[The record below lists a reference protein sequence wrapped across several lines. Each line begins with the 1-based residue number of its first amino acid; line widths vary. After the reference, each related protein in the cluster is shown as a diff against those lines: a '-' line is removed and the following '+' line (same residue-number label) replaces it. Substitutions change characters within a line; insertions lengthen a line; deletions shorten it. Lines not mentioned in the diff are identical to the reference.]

1 VASSL
6 QLMLMMGPLLPVP
19 VPAQLS
25 DALQSVQVTTTAGQA
40 SGFQLTFAVSSKS
53 IIISALLPVGF
64 FDPGT
69 RVVLVAVVAGAPSV
83 LMDGVITRQD
93 LGPSDEPGASTLT
106 LTGEDL
112 SVLMDLS
119 HERMCYPALPHNVRA
134 MLICAKYAMY
144 GIVPVAVP
152 PVITDVPNPVQQI
165 PIQSSTDLA
174 YLKAMAAEVGYVFY
188 IDPGPLP
195 GANIAYWG
203 PQVRVGPLQPALTIG
218 MGAAT
223 NVESLSFSFD
233 GLART
238 QYTITITEPNT
249 KLGIA
254 VPVPDISL
262 LHPPLAARPAVALR
276 QEPLPD
282 ISDRSVSEILLL
294 GLGRSSTSADAV
306 TGQGKLDVLRY
317 GHVLKARQL
326 VGVRGAGVAYDGA
339 YYVTSVTHEIKRGD
353 YHQSFALSR
362 DGLVSL
368 TPRVVA

>member
-1 VASSL
+1 
-6 QLMLMMGPLLPVP
+6 MLLMGPMLPVP
-19 VPAQLS
+19 VPQELTN
-25 DALQSVQVTTTAGQA
+25 ALQSVQVTTAAGQA

-53 IIISALLPVGF
+53 IITSALLPAGF
-64 FDPGT
+64 FDPRT
-69 RVVLVAVVAGAPSV
+69 RVLLVAVVAGAPAV

-119 HERMCYPALPHNVRA
+119 HERMCYPAMPHNIRA

-144 GIVPVAVP
+144 GVIPLAVP
-152 PVITDVPNPVQQI
+152 PVITDIPNPAEKI

-174 YLKAMAAEVGYVFY
+174 YLKAMASEVGYVFY

-195 GANIAYWG
+195 GANVAYWG

-238 QYTITITEPNT
+238 QYTITITEPTT
-249 KLGIA
+249 KLGIS

-276 QEPLPD
+276 TEPLPD
-282 ISDRSVSEILLL
+282 ISDRKVSEVLLL
-294 GLGRSSTSADAV
+294 GLGRSSESADAI

-326 VGVRGAGVAYDGA
+326 VGVRGAGLAYDGT

-353 YHQSFALSR
+353 YHQSFSLSR

-368 TPRVVA
+368 TRAVVA